1 MTASAPD
8 RSAITAFL
16 VEADHHLRE
25 NERYHEFRH
34 STPTITEQ
42 LLRKAM
48 DLINALD
55 TPERLARRMG
65 GTFAPE
71 PTMTPPKET
80 TIIQPALLPCPCCKA
95 PCEVEIDPARS
106 VICEDENGDHYTEHR
121 HAIKTY
127 HYRAAQ
133 PAPVEQDVERARD
146 ARKLAREIM
155 SAMQRAQFPADY
167 PAEAHDEFEAL
178 ILTPLLLSTLTPA
191 RAEGFKAGL
200 TVIADNLVDQR
211 DEPWTEEGGA
221 SQNRVHFWR
230 DKAINASRAIRAL
243 KESDHG

>member
-1 MTASAPD
+1 MGEGMSTKPCAACGSECRVETFGPSD
-8 RSAITAFL
+8 IIEQAFEVWVCSNNPRFGGDCAYTWAHL
-16 VEADHHLRE
+16 QLADW
-25 NERYHEFRH
+25 
-34 STPTITEQ
+34 
-42 LLRKAM
+42 
-48 DLINALD
+48 NA
-55 TPERLARRMG
+55 A
-65 GTFAPE
+65 
-71 PTMTPPKET
+71 MTPPKET

-243 KESDHG
+243 KETSE